1 MYQRQNSDW
10 NTVALIGILLMCC
23 AMPIGAQ
30 GLEVAPGVEQHAG
43 AGAILFG
50 SQGNFWVIN
59 PDGSGLKKIT
69 NAAASGD
76 PRFSATWSPDGN
88 KLAFVTYRLFDSS
101 NGQFK
106 SLNVWLMNADGSGLR
121 PITSDPNRTFYDV
134 TWSPDGRKLAAT
146 CALVEISKK
155 GEVSY
160 SSPNVCIVS
169 ADGSGAVP
177 VTRFMNNQTV
187 IENIVWSPDGRK
199 IAFLSNRLPDGNED
213 KKPLELLTRNI
224 WIMDPDGSHALPL
237 TQFTE
242 GHLRITSLAWSPD
255 SRKLAYISNRAL
267 DGSLKGARG
276 ENLWLIHA
284 DGSGSSPLT
293 RFHQVFCRAFSWSP
307 DGTRF
312 ALSSDAPLDGSDHD
326 GGPRNIWVMRSDGS
340 AAVPLTSATTF
351 ASSRSDWP
359 VWSPDGSLI
368 AFASCTYS
376 SNLKP
381 SSECNLWVMKED
393 GSGAKPLTSD
403 GKTGEA
409 FLWRP

>member
-1 MYQRQNSDW
+1 VYRHQTSALY
-10 NTVALIGILLMCC
+10 TVALIGIFLMCC
-23 AMPIGAQ
+23 AMPIRAQ
-30 GLEVAPGVEQHAG
+30 QPEVVPGVEQHAG

-69 NAAASGD
+69 NAAADGD

-88 KLAFVTYRLFDSS
+88 QLAFVTYRLFDSS

-106 SLNVWLMNADGSGLR
+106 SLNVWVMNADGSGLR
-121 PITSDPNRTFYDV
+121 PITSDPKRTFYDV
-134 TWSPDGRKLAAT
+134 TWSPDGHKLAAT
-146 CALVEISKK
+146 CALADISKK

-160 SSPNVCIVS
+160 SGANVCIVN
-169 ADGSGAVP
+169 ADGSGVVP
-177 VTRFMNNQTV
+177 VTRLMNNHTV
-187 IENIVWSPDGRK
+187 IENIVWSPDGQK
-199 IAFLSNRLPDGNED
+199 IAFLSNRLLDGSED
-213 KKPLELLTRNI
+213 EEPLNVFTRNI

-237 TQFTE
+237 TQFT
-242 GHLRITSLAWSPD
+242 GDHLRMTSLAWSQD
-255 SRKLAYISNRAL
+255 SRTLAYISNRAL
-267 DGSLKGARG
+267 DGSLRGARG
-276 ENLWLIHA
+276 RNLWLIHA

-293 RFHQVFCRAFSWSP
+293 RFNQDCRAFSWSP
-307 DGTRF
+307 DGTRLAF
-312 ALSSDAPLDGSDHD
+312 ASNAPLDGSDHD
-326 GGPRNIWVMRSDGS
+326 GAPSNIWVMKSNGS
-340 AAVPLTSATTF
+340 AAVALTSATTLV
-351 ASSRSDWP
+351 SRSDWP

-393 GSGAKPLTSD
+393 GSGARPLTSD
-403 GKTGEA
+403 GRTGEA

>member
-1 MYQRQNSDW
+1 MYQRQNSAW

-23 AMPIGAQ
+23 AMPIRAQ
-30 GLEVAPGVEQHAG
+30 GPEIALGVEQHAS
-43 AGAILFG
+43 AGTILFG

-69 NAAASGD
+69 NAAAAGD

-121 PITSDPNRTFYDV
+121 PITSDPKRTFYDV

-160 SSPNVCIVS
+160 SSANVCIVS
-169 ADGSGAVP
+169 ADGSGVVP

-199 IAFLSNRLPDGNED
+199 IAFLSNRLLDGNED

-224 WIMDPDGSHALPL
+224 WIMDPDGSHALAL

-242 GHLRITSLAWSPD
+242 DHLRITSLAWSPD

-293 RFHQVFCRAFSWSP
+293 RFHQVYCRAFSWSP